1 VSDLLFLAHR
11 VPFPPDR
18 GDKIRSFHVL
28 RYLGARMRV
37 HLVAFADDAADLDP
51 PAAFTDMLASCMIL
65 PRGKSQMRAGL
76 EALATR
82 KPVSL
87 TAFAAPAM
95 QAAVDRILPR
105 VDGIYCFSGQM
116 AQYLPDDGPGV
127 VMDFVDMDSA
137 KFAGFADD
145 SRGPMRWMMRREARL
160 LGAFEREIAAR
171 VAASLFVS
179 EAEAALFRTGGA
191 TGRILAVENGID
203 SATFDPAG
211 QVGQAEQTPTH
222 TYHPGEG
229 RGPVGK
235 AAVTTDS
242 PSSSTSPNR
251 TPASAREVKGGTPDP
266 AAQAGQ
272 AATPSHHP
280 GEGRGP
286 VGKAAVTPD
295 SPSSSTSPNW
305 TPASAGEVKGGAGGA
320 PDPAAQT
327 EQAATPPHHPGEGR
341 GPVGKAAVTPDSPSP
356 STSPN
361 STPASA
367 GEVKGGA
374 TDPAAHAG
382 QAATPSH
389 HPGEGRG
396 PVGKAAVT
404 TDSPSSSTSPN
415 WTPAS
420 AGAVKSKAVLSEA
433 HADPLIVFTGQ
444 MDYRPNIEAVTWF
457 ARDILPRI
465 RTQHP
470 TARFAIVG
478 RAPTPAVQ
486 ALAGDAVIVTGAVD
500 DVRGWL
506 AVADVCV
513 APLKLA
519 RGIQNKVLEAM
530 AMARP
535 VVASA
540 AAAEGIDHAGTIRVA
555 ADASEFA
562 AQLLALLE
570 APADAADLGRAARA
584 QVLRRYGWDARL
596 APLDALFGVEGSG
609 RTPS

>member
-1 VSDLLFLAHR
+1 MSDLLFLAHR

-51 PAAFTDMLASCMIL
+51 PAAFTDMLASCTIL
-65 PRGKSQMRAGL
+65 PRGKSQARAGL
-76 EALATR
+76 EALATG

-116 AQYLPDDGPGV
+116 AQYLPDDGPPV

-160 LGAFEREIAAR
+160 LGAFEKGVAAK

-179 EAEAALFRTGGA
+179 EAEATLFRTGGA

-203 SATFDPAG
+203 STTFDPAG
-211 QVGQAEQTPTH
+211 QVGQA
-222 TYHPGEG
+222 
-229 RGPVGK
+229 GK
-235 AAVTTDS
+235 S
-242 PSSSTSPNR
+242 
-251 TPASAREVKGGTPDP
+251 
-266 AAQAGQ
+266 GQ
-272 AATPSHHP
+272 AATPPYHP

-295 SPSSSTSPNW
+295 SPPPSTSPNW
-305 TPASAGEVKGGAGGA
+305 TPAFAREVKGGT
-320 PDPAAQT
+320 PDPAAHRG
-327 EQAATPPHHPGEGR
+327 QAATPSYHPGEGR

-361 STPASA
+361 WTPASA
-367 GEVKGGA
+367 GEVKSG
-374 TDPAAHAG
+374 
-382 QAATPSH
+382 
-389 HPGEGRG
+389 
-396 PVGKAAVT
+396 VVI
-404 TDSPSSSTSPN
+404 SS
-415 WTPAS
+415 
-420 AGAVKSKAVLSEA
+420 A

-444 MDYRPNIEAVTWF
+444 MDYRPNIDAVTWF

-506 AVADVCV
+506 AAADVCV

-562 AQLLALLE
+562 AQVRALLE

-596 APLDALFGVEGSG
+596 APLDALFGVDGS
-609 RTPS
+609 RSAS

>member
-1 VSDLLFLAHR
+1 MSDLLFLAHR

-37 HLVAFADDAADLDP
+37 HLVAFADDPADLDP
-51 PAAFTDMLASCMIL
+51 PAAFTDMLASCTIL
-65 PRGKSQMRAGL
+65 PRGKSQTRAGL

-82 KPVSL
+82 RPVSL

-95 QAAVDRILPR
+95 QAAVDGILPR

-116 AQYLPDDGPGV
+116 AQYLPDDGPRV

-160 LGAFEREIAAR
+160 LGAFEREIASR
-171 VAASLFVS
+171 VSASLFVS

-203 SATFDPAG
+203 STTFDPAG
-211 QVGQAEQTPTH
+211 KVGQAGKSGQAATPP
-222 TYHPGEG
+222 YHPGEG

-235 AAVTTDS
+235 AAVTPDS
-242 PSSSTSPNR
+242 PPPSTSPNW
-251 TPASAREVKGGTPDP
+251 TPAFAGEVKGGAPDP
-266 AAQAGQ
+266 AAHGGQ

-286 VGKAAVTPD
+286 VGKVAVTPD

-305 TPASAGEVKGGAGGA
+305 TPASAGEVPGGAGGA
-320 PDPAAQT
+320 TGRFLAVEDGIDSATFDPAAQ
-327 EQAATPPHHPGEGR
+327 
-341 GPVGKAAVTPDSPSP
+341 
-356 STSPN
+356 
-361 STPASA
+361 
-367 GEVKGGA
+367 
-374 TDPAAHAG
+374 AG
-382 QAATPSH
+382 QAASPSH

-404 TDSPSSSTSPN
+404 ADSPSPSTSPN

-420 AGAVKSKAVLSEA
+420 AGEVKSGLVIGSA

-444 MDYRPNIEAVTWF
+444 MDYRPNIDAVTWF
-457 ARDILPRI
+457 ARDILPTILTR
-465 RTQHP
+465 HP

-486 ALAGDAVIVTGAVD
+486 ALASDAVIVTGAVD

-506 AVADVCV
+506 AAADVCV

-562 AQLLALLE
+562 AELLALLE
-570 APADAADLGRAARA
+570 APADAADLGQAARA

-596 APLDALFGVEGSG
+596 APLDALFGVDGS
-609 RTPS
+609 RSPS

>member
-1 VSDLLFLAHR
+1 MSDLLFLAHR

-28 RYLGARMRV
+28 RYLSARMRV

-51 PAAFTDMLASCMIL
+51 PAAFTDMLASCTIL
-65 PRGKSQMRAGL
+65 PRGKSQARAGL

-87 TAFAAPAM
+87 TAFASPAM

-116 AQYLPDDGPGV
+116 AQYLPDDGARV

-171 VAASLFVS
+171 VSASLFVS
-179 EAEAALFRTGGA
+179 EAEATLFRTGGA

-211 QVGQAEQTPTH
+211 QVGNAW
-222 TYHPGEG
+222 
-229 RGPVGK
+229 K
-235 AAVTTDS
+235 A
-242 PSSSTSPNR
+242 R
-251 TPASAREVKGGTPDP
+251 KARK
-266 AAQAGQ
+266 AGQ
-272 AATPSHHP
+272 AAPPSHHP

-286 VGKAAVTPD
+286 VGKAAVTPE
-295 SPSSSTSPNW
+295 SPSPSTSPNW
-305 TPASAGEVKGGAGGA
+305 TPASAGEVK
-320 PDPAAQT
+320 
-327 EQAATPPHHPGEGR
+327 
-341 GPVGKAAVTPDSPSP
+341 
-356 STSPN
+356 
-361 STPASA
+361 
-367 GEVKGGA
+367 
-374 TDPAAHAG
+374 
-382 QAATPSH
+382 
-389 HPGEGRG
+389 
-396 PVGKAAVT
+396 
-404 TDSPSSSTSPN
+404 
-415 WTPAS
+415 
-420 AGAVKSKAVLSEA
+420 SKAILSEA

-457 ARDILPRI
+457 ARDILPTILTR
-465 RTQHP
+465 HP
-470 TARFAIVG
+470 TTRFAIVG

-486 ALAGDAVIVTGAVD
+486 ALAGEAVIVTGAVD

-506 AVADVCV
+506 AAADVCV

-530 AMARP
+530 AMAQP

-555 ADASEFA
+555 ADAREFA
-562 AQLLALLE
+562 AQVLALLD
-570 APADAADLGRAARA
+570 APADAAELGRAARA

-596 APLDALFGVEGSG
+596 APLDALFGVDDS